1 MPKYDLKEYSNN
13 YSQATRSLW
22 QHYKE
27 EPALGALSTFDFPA
41 NDNSS
46 TLFKLEI
53 KIADRAS
60 NYGTKDVKLMV
71 PLKYLGNFWET
82 LEMLL
87 N

>member
-1 MPKYDLKEYSNN
+1 MPMYDLKEYSNN
-13 YSQATRSLW
+13 YSQATGSLW
-22 QHYKE
+22 QHYRE
-27 EPALGALSTFDFPA
+27 EPALDALSTFDFPA
-41 NDNSS
+41 NNNSS

-53 KIADRAS
+53 KIADRTR

-71 PLKYLGNFWET
+71 TLKYLGNFWET